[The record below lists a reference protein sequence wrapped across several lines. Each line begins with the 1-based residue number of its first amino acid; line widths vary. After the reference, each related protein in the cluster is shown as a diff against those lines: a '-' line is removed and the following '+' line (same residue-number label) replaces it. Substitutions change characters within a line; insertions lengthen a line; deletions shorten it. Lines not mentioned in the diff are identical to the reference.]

1 MARVSADV
9 NPGSMDVSVGGRGS
23 VLATPKAKWAT
34 AHRVTEW
41 ENSSGVGWR
50 AASREALNALGGP
63 LICKF
68 KKEYTVGAGC
78 VRCVLEEHN
87 QTTEGFPEAQIS
99 LSGPGACVVTGAGVG
114 TI

>member
-78 VRCVLEEHN
+78 VRCLLEEHN
-87 QTTEGFPEAQIS
+87 QNHRRIS
-99 LSGPGACVVTGAGVG
+99 GSSKPSNFEEKPLVR
-114 TI
+114 